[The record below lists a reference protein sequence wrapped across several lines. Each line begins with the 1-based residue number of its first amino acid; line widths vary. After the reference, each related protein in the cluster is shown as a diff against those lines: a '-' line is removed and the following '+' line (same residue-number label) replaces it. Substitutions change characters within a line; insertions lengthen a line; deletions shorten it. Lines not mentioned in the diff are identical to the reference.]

1 MIKIDKDNDYLTEF
15 PIVGCRYC
23 LYGNKKDCQWG
34 PLKQA
39 GHGQSSNGVQKRA
52 GHREI
57 NNTSIQT

>member
-1 MIKIDKDNDYLTEF
+1 MTKIDKDNDYLTEF

-39 GHGQSSNGVQKRA
+39 GHGQSSNGV
-52 GHREI
+52 
-57 NNTSIQT
+57 